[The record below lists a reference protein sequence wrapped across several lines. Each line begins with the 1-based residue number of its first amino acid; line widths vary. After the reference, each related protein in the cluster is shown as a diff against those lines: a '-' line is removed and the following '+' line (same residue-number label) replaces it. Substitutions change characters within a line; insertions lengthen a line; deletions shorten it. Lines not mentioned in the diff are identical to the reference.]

1 MPIRPFL
8 AGQAFEPEV
17 IREMSVA
24 LQNVCKAL
32 GLALNDD
39 ANTRLVIRE
48 NIAALKKK
56 GKSKDE
62 IVAAKPGA
70 LLMPNGAVVLLTPA
84 FSPDWFTRAFDGA
97 RKRENRFFIVEGCVT

>member
-24 LQNVCKAL
+24 LENVCKAL

-70 LLMPNGAVVLLTPA
+70 A
-84 FSPDWFTRAFDGA
+84 FDAKWGGGPIDPGFFTRL
-97 RKRENRFFIVEGCVT
+97 VYEGV